1 MFVMCLQNLNLY
13 MCFVGILFC
22 GFTFY
27 QKISV
32 PNFDVFNTA
41 FQAGILC
48 AADVTVMLRS
58 HGGLVSVAGVMKLK
72 YTNV

>member
-1 MFVMCLQNLNLY
+1 
-13 MCFVGILFC
+13 MCFVGILVC

-27 QKISV
+27 QKKSLTK
-32 PNFDVFNTA
+32 FDVFNTA

-48 AADVTVMLRS
+48 AADITVMLRS
-58 HGGLVSVAGVMKLK
+58 HGGLFSVAGVMKLK